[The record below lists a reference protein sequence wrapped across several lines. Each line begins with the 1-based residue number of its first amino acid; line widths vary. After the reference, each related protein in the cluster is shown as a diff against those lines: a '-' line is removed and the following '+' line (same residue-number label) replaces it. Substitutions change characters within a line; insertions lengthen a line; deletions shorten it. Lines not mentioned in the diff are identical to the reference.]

1 MHSKGDKPMDK
12 PHTVLCVDDEKNI
25 LSALKRLLRKEDYE
39 LLTASNGEEALKIL
53 DENTVQLVMSDQRM
67 PEMSGTELF
76 EKVKERYPE
85 IIRIILT
92 GYTEIDAITGAINQG
107 NIYKFFLKPWNDET
121 LKLEIRKALDQ
132 YDLIKINKELTE
144 KVKEQ
149 NEALMRVNDTLEQKV
164 EERTRE
170 LELRNQAL
178 EVSRTILDQLP
189 YPVVGI
195 DNEGFIVLVNQRAEK
210 IIRKNGSI
218 LIGEHLCTFF
228 DSEIENKALNAIS
241 DQEHVKIDGVQL
253 SGNHYR
259 MDILPMTGR
268 FIYQGA
274 IIVLNTVNH

>member
-1 MHSKGDKPMDK
+1 MDK